1 MRSFAILCTLLAG
14 TVSANAQEVF
24 LNSTTQGVFTAVQA
38 KRGAAAYNS
47 TCATCHGSNLRS
59 ADREV
64 PHLTDRGYK
73 AVWVGK
79 TVGEKFEETR
89 NTMPLREERSL
100 SDQTYL
106 DIIAYIL
113 QFNGAPAGKQELT
126 PDLPLLNQITIAD
139 PAG

>member
-1 MRSFAILCTLLAG
+1 MREFSILCTLLAG
-14 TVSANAQEVF
+14 IACVNAQEVS
-24 LNSTTQGVFTAVQA
+24 LRSTTQGVFTADQA

-47 TCATCHGSNLRS
+47 NCATCHGSNLRS

-73 AVWVGK
+73 AGWVGK
-79 TVGEKFEETR
+79 TLGEKFEETR

-106 DIIAYIL
+106 DIISYIL
-113 QFNGAPAGKQELT
+113 QFNGAPVGKQELT
-126 PDLPLLNQITIAD
+126 PDLPLLNQIVVAD